1 MIAVEGPGYDL
12 LHTMS
17 QLLNCGLTVAE
28 VIGMSTSRPALA
40 IRHPELGQL
49 GVGAPAD
56 ITVLK
61 QYDSSY
67 VFKDVVGTERQG
79 STLLQPVA
87 VYLGGRE
94 MEVSRRPFEESFLSG
109 SHHHH

>member
-17 QLLNCGLTVAE
+17 KLLNCGLSVAE

-40 IRHPELGQL
+40 IRRPDLGHL

-56 ITVLK
+56 IAVLREYK
-61 QYDSSY
+61 SDY
-67 VFKDVVGTERQG
+67 VFTDVVGTQRQG
-79 STLLQPVA
+79 STLLQPEA
-87 VYLGGRE
+87 VYLDGKS
-94 MEVSRRPFEESFLSG
+94 MEVSRRPFEESFLVG
-109 SHHHH
+109 GHHAH